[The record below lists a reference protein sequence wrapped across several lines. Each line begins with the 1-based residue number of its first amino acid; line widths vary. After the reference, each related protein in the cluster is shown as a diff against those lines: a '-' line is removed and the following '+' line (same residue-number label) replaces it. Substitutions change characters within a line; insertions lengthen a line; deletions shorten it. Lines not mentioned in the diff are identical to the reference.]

1 MTVYQDKS
9 KKPWRWRYRTQIT
22 LADKST
28 ERISGSAPA
37 HINTKTAALAAEHD
51 HIERVRNPHLAPKPM
66 RRDGLRD
73 FAAEFMRT
81 YSAANNKDSERD
93 GKQKILDAHLL
104 PEFGDL
110 LVAEIVTR
118 RIEEFK
124 AKLLKD
130 GKRSRKTVNNI
141 LVVLKKILNYAAEI
155 EVIEKAPRIKL
166 LKIDRQAFEFLDFE
180 QYAKLVA
187 AASDRPER
195 LVAVLLGGDAGL
207 RLGEIRALKWSH
219 VDLEAGRLTVKKAFW
234 KNVEG
239 TTKGMAHRKVP
250 LTAALSAALMTL
262 KRHGPYVL
270 GYAKDN
276 KARGMESM
284 RHHMIQLVKLSG
296 IQAIQWHALRHTF
309 CSHLALLGA
318 PIGVIRELA
327 GHTDVKTTLRYMH
340 LVPGATEDAI
350 RMLDAKRLP
359 KE

>member
-1 MTVYQDKS
+1 MTVYHDKS
-9 KKPWRWRYRTQIT
+9 RKPWRWRYRTQIT

-28 ERISGSAPA
+28 ERISGSAPV
-37 HINTKTAALAAEHD
+37 HINTKTAAQAAERA
-51 HIERVRNPHLAPKPM
+51 HIERTLHPHLAPKPM
-66 RRDGLRD
+66 RRDTFAD

-110 LVAEIVTR
+110 MVAEVVVR

-141 LVVLKKILNYAAEI
+141 LGVLKKILNYAVEVD
-155 EVIEKAPRIKL
+155 VIEKAPRVKMLKL
-166 LKIDRQAFEFLDFE
+166 DKQAFRFLDFE
-180 QYAKLVA
+180 EYAQLVA
-187 AASDRPER
+187 AAADRPER

-207 RLGEIRALKWSH
+207 RLGEIRALKWAH
-219 VDLEAGRLTVKKAFW
+219 VDLAAGRLTVKKAFW

-239 TTKGMAHRKVP
+239 PTKGMAHRRIP
-250 LTAALSAALMTL
+250 LTAALAATLGTL
-262 KRHGPYVL
+262 KKHGPYVL

-318 PIGVIRELA
+318 SIGVIRELA
-327 GHTDVKTTLRYMH
+327 GHTDIKTTLRYMH
-340 LVPGATEDAI
+340 LVPGAKEDAI

-359 KE
+359 K